1 MMILFYFL
9 SAVLA
14 GVSIVV
20 ARIINANLAA
30 KIGLFQS
37 TFFNYVTGFLSSV
50 VLFIFSSEL
59 LKAVSIDFKSIPLW
73 AYLGGV
79 VSVAVVVL
87 SSYIT
92 PKISVFYQTL
102 FVFIGQIFI
111 GIVVDYFALNQLSI
125 GKVLGGLFVL
135 LGLTFNLIVDMKGQ
149 TKLN

>member
-1 MMILFYFL
+1 MILFYFL
-9 SAVLA
+9 SAILA

-20 ARIINANLAA
+20 ARIINANLAT

-37 TFFNYVTGFLSSV
+37 TFFNYVTGLLSSII
-50 VLFIFSSEL
+50 LFLFSSEL
-59 LKAVSIDFKSIPLW
+59 LKVVSIDFRNIPFW

-102 FVFIGQIFI
+102 FVFIGQILI
-111 GIVVDYFALNQLSI
+111 GIIVDYIVLDQLSI
-125 GKVLGGLFVL
+125 GKALGGLFVL
-135 LGLTFNLIVDMKGQ
+135 FGLTFNLMVDMKGQ
-149 TKLN
+149 KIES